1 VRLFLISYDIAD
13 DKRRARVASILS
25 GYGSRLQFSVFV
37 VLASDTQVARLRG
50 ALDDSIVHVDDQVL
64 LIDLG
69 PADGRGGDC
78 VEALG
83 RPVSL
88 PDRRAIIV

>member
-13 DKRRARVASILS
+13 DKRRTRVASILS

-37 VLASDTQVARLRG
+37 VLASDTQLARLRG
-50 ALDDSIVHVDDQVL
+50 ELDDSIVHVDDQVL
-64 LIDLG
+64 VIDLG

-88 PDRRAIIV
+88 PDRRAVIV